1 MWPYMITV
9 VYLICLVFFIGYV
22 YDDAF
27 GDWVVCDGDV
37 ACRRLFLSIF
47 LVLSNFWNVSF
58 QQCTSVYIFG
68 QVFYSK
74 ITSCLKILFYYLYRK
89 IYIHLQILSFLLQI
103 LCNRLSSFV
112 RKSSPKYQDTLSF
125 GMDNRHTMCQ
135 SSGKII
141 DFLYERRTQH
151 ILFSLLLY
159 VRNKTYLD
167 QIKSENTKPSIILTF
182 PFYKILR

>member
-1 MWPYMITV
+1 MILACRHKVNINSTFGQNKTLYHVFSIVTVHELVAMWTYMITV

-74 ITSCLKILFYYLYRK
+74 ITSCLKILFYYCISSEK
-89 IYIHLQILSFLLQI
+89 YISILKSCL
-103 LCNRLSSFV
+103 FV
-112 RKSSPKYQDTLSF
+112 TDFMQLFVLFHQEKQSEIS
-125 GMDNRHTMCQ
+125 RH
-135 SSGKII
+135 S
-141 DFLYERRTQH
+141 
-151 ILFSLLLY
+151 
-159 VRNKTYLD
+159 
-167 QIKSENTKPSIILTF
+167 
-182 PFYKILR
+182 